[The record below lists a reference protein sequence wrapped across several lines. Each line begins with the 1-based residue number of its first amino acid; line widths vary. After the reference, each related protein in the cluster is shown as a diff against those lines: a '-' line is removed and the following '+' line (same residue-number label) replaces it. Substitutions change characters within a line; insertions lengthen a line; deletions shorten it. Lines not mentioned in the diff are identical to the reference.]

1 MTYTV
6 SSGTSLNSTI
16 PYHTSA
22 NPLWQKMTFRWH
34 RTSANLLWEK
44 TKNWLSSFW
53 HKPAN
58 KQTNK
63 QSEKV
68 NPVGEAT
75 GKVSNADNNLL
86 QPLLTLELVRGSAG
100 LQQ

>member
-1 MTYTV
+1 
-6 SSGTSLNSTI
+6 
-16 PYHTSA
+16 
-22 NPLWQKMTFRWH
+22 MTFRWH

-100 LQQ
+100 LQQWETTDYILDGDPAGPDVGAAAT